1 MSEMIDKM
9 KMKKQL
15 DIIYESGQSAQM
27 IVHYEY
33 EFQIR
38 YLKDVLLTFKNIR
51 DVRY

>member
-1 MSEMIDKM
+1 MSERENM

-15 DIIYESGQSAQM
+15 DIIYANGASAQM

-38 YLKDVLLTFKNIR
+38 YLKEVLLTFTNII